1 MKVFVVLMMLANATS
16 DPTVRKDYRFSFNIL
31 VIKKTSSSL
40 MFRIGLTNGYE
51 DGITGV
57 HLKNKKQQDRTMK
70 QFMAGDIGPGEM
82 GCGIE
87 LMVKIHININN
98 FSFSNPLLLFI
109 QFRALKT

>member
-1 MKVFVVLMMLANATS
+1 M
-16 DPTVRKDYRFSFNIL
+16 FNFH
-31 VIKKTSSSL
+31 T
-40 MFRIGLTNGYE
+40 FRIGLTNGYE

-87 LMVKIHININN
+87 LMVGKIHTIHKHTNTQIQIHKYTNIQMAGDIGPGEMGCGMELMV
-98 FSFSNPLLLFI
+98 S
-109 QFRALKT
+109 

>member
-1 MKVFVVLMMLANATS
+1 M
-16 DPTVRKDYRFSFNIL
+16 
-31 VIKKTSSSL
+31 
-40 MFRIGLTNGYE
+40 TNGYE

-87 LMVKIHININN
+87 LMVGKIHTIHIHTNTQ
-98 FSFSNPLLLFI
+98 I
-109 QFRALKT
+109 QKYKYTNTQMAGDIGPGEMGCGIKLMVS

>member
-1 MKVFVVLMMLANATS
+1 MQLPPAIPQFGRTTGFSHSNPSIFWFSK
-16 DPTVRKDYRFSFNIL
+16 TV
-31 VIKKTSSSL
+31 
-40 MFRIGLTNGYE
+40 FRIGLTNGYE

-87 LMVKIHININN
+87 LTVPKKHIVDQL
-98 FSFSNPLLLFI
+98 FPNPLLLYI
-109 QFRALKT
+109 QFIALKT